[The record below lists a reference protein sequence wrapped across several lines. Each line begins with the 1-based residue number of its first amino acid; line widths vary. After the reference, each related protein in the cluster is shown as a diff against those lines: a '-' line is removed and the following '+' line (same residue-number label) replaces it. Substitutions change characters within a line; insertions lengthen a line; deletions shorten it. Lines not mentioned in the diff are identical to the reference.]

1 MAKNNFVKRNIK
13 KDLNDVLDFCR
24 EKGINIGY
32 SLDSNSKSNFESRY
46 TMRRNLTDGDEVT
59 YYLMDDDIELFS
71 IVLDFYDITTNLM
84 EELNA
89 KIQTTF
95 MPYIF
100 KNL

>member
-1 MAKNNFVKRNIK
+1 
-13 KDLNDVLDFCR
+13 
-24 EKGINIGY
+24 
-32 SLDSNSKSNFESRY
+32 
-46 TMRRNLTDGDEVT
+46 MRRNLTDGDEVT

>member
-46 TMRRNLTDGDEVT
+46 TMRRILTDGDEVT

-71 IVLDFYDITTNLM
+71 IALDFYDVTTNLI

-89 KIQTTF
+89 KIQTT
-95 MPYIF
+95 I
-100 KNL
+100 LQ